1 MLSFLRSPAPAA
13 LSVQDVE
20 NRLTKGDLILVDVR
34 EVAEVKAS
42 GKAKGA
48 INIPLSVLG
57 LKANPAMG
65 DCQLNPHKGVA
76 VYCASGGRSAMAAQS
91 LAQLGYAEVHNL
103 GGFGD
108 WVRAGGQVER
118 I

>member
-1 MLSFLRSPAPAA
+1 MLNFLRPAA
-13 LSVQDVE
+13 PVALTVQDVQD
-20 NRLTKGDLILVDVR
+20 RQAKGDLVLVDVR

-48 INIPLSVLG
+48 LNIPLSVLG

-65 DCQLNPHKGVA
+65 DCQLNPHQAVA

-91 LAQLGYAEVHNL
+91 LAQMGYGEVHNL

-108 WVRAGGQVER
+108 WVRSGGQVER
-118 I
+118 V